1 MKDKIELRNN
11 FLDNLKNPLSK
22 MEGTFNFDIA
32 ATFGITAEEVYK
44 ELEFWEKQTFIDT
57 ATEDEYVD
65 KHALMFGVK
74 RRVGTKAK
82 GILKVTGKANSI
94 IEENTIFLNRDGI
107 KYKSLRR
114 EYLST
119 SGVAEIEIEC
129 LSEGKIGNA
138 AIGEIT
144 TFEIQNSNIYSVTNE
159 KEIINGYD
167 KEPNSVLVARAK
179 EKATRPAHSGN
190 IYDYEQWAK
199 QVDGVGKVLVKP
211 LWNGN
216 GTVKVLIA
224 NYNNDIADSS
234 LIQKVRER
242 IQSDDGRP
250 VGADVTIESFRAKT
264 INIEVNAILKS
275 GYALSDVKEKIE
287 SLLKAVIKTGS
298 ATFEKVN
305 KTILSI
311 NRLEKAILEI
321 DGVNDNFVK
330 VNNSNSNIEI
340 ADDEILVVGTVII
353 NEQ

>member
-1 MKDKIELRNN
+1 M
-11 FLDNLKNPLSK
+11 
-22 MEGTFNFDIA
+22 
-32 ATFGITAEEVYK
+32 
-44 ELEFWEKQTFIDT
+44 
-57 ATEDEYVD
+57 
-65 KHALMFGVK
+65 
-74 RRVGTKAK
+74 
-82 GILKVTGKANSI
+82 
-94 IEENTIFLNRDGI
+94 
-107 KYKSLRR
+107 
-114 EYLST
+114 
-119 SGVAEIEIEC
+119 
-129 LSEGKIGNA
+129 
-138 AIGEIT
+138 
-144 TFEIQNSNIYSVTNE
+144 
-159 KEIINGYD
+159 
-167 KEPNSVLVARAK
+167 
-179 EKATRPAHSGN
+179 
-190 IYDYEQWAK
+190 
-199 QVDGVGKVLVKP
+199 LVKP

-264 INIEVNAILKS
+264 INIEVNTILKT
-275 GYALSDVKEKIE
+275 GYVLSDVKEKIE
-287 SLLKAVIKTGS
+287 SLLKAVIKTGN
-298 ATFEKVN
+298 ATFEKAN